1 MLKNLKLKVARKFYD
16 VPNGAYLSDGEI
28 RDACILTV
36 FFNVAITCALLGM
49 AVLVMGIAMT
59 VVQAIGR

>member
-28 RDACILTV
+28 RDACILTA
-36 FFNVAITCALLGM
+36 FSTWPSPAPCSAWLCWSWGLP
-49 AVLVMGIAMT
+49 
-59 VVQAIGR
+59 